1 MRINKEY
8 NIEEIIKEFE
18 HGIEVTKQKSVSI
31 NILTAQAVVDILKTI
46 PENGSEGSEEGAA
59 KCYGDYDWDDMSCI
73 MCELKKDCEKES
85 AKKGELEKPHCFGE
99 YTKNCELMYKKAPCE
114 FIDGC
119 RTEKANRMGVE
130 IE

>member
-8 NIEEIIKEFE
+8 NVEEIIKEVE

-46 PENGSEGSEEGAA
+46 PENGSEGSEA
-59 KCYGDYDWDDMSCI
+59 KCYGNYDSGDLSC
-73 MCELKKDCEKES
+73 MFCELKRGCKETTEN
-85 AKKGELEKPHCFGE
+85 GEL
-99 YTKNCELMYKKAPCE
+99 
-114 FIDGC
+114 
-119 RTEKANRMGVE
+119 EKANRMGVE